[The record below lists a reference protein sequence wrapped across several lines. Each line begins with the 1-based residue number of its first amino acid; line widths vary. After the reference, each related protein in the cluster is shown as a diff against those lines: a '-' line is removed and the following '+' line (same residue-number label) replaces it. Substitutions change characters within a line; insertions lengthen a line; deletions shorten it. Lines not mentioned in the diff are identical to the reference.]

1 MALGGLLAGAV
12 VGLGWIAWQ
21 RTADPLDSPAGGNG
35 ARGPEPSGRTPLPP
49 DPSRSFRDHTPEQ
62 RVDFARKGRGPGG

>member
-1 MALGGLLAGAV
+1 MAVGALLAGAAL
-12 VGLGWIAWQ
+12 GLGWIAWQ
-21 RTADPLDSPAGGNG
+21 RTSALDPRSGGNG
-35 ARGPEPSGRTPLPP
+35 SGGPDLSGRTPQPP